1 MESELYR
8 KVYQIVMKIYS
19 KTNLK
24 RITFTDADI
33 VLTYLWAVLHDRPT
47 GLAVNKTGLFII
59 ADDICRILQRCAE
72 GCVPEVFNHYSNRQK
87 LR

>member
-8 KVYQIVMKIYS
+8 KVYQIVMNIYS

-33 VLTYLWAVLHDRPT
+33 ILTYLWAVLHDRPT
-47 GLAVNKTGLFII
+47 NWACHKKSWPIYYRRRSLPDPSTMSRRLPSAM
-59 ADDICRILQRCAE
+59 
-72 GCVPEVFNHYSNRQK
+72 
-87 LR
+87 